1 MFRRVAILAIIF
13 AVAAGVC
20 ASQTANWIKFSPP
33 DGSCSIL
40 MPEKPEFHDLSR
52 DTPSGRIVTSAWV
65 ADTAQ
70 GFFLLG
76 YSDYPVDIDVQL
88 ELDRSRDNFLK
99 AVDAKLV
106 SESDYT
112 LKGYPGREFT
122 GVSTSN
128 GCTYKS
134 RLLVVGRHDYQT
146 VVRDETPSF
155 SVDRANRFLL
165 SFDLTQNAK

>member
-1 MFRRVAILAIIF
+1 MLAIILTV
-13 AVAAGVC
+13 AVGVC
-20 ASQTANWIKFSPP
+20 GSQTADWIKFTLP

-40 MPEKPEFHDLSR
+40 MPEKPEMRDLSK
-52 DTPSGRIVTSAWV
+52 DTPSGKVVKIAWI
-65 ADTAQ
+65 ADTEQ

-76 YSDYPVDIDVQL
+76 ISDYPVDIDVQL
-88 ELDRSRDNFLK
+88 ELNRSRDNFLK

-112 LKGYPGREFT
+112 LKGYPGKEFT
-122 GVSTSN
+122 GVSASN

-134 RLLVVGRHDYQT
+134 RLLVVGRRDYQT
-146 VVRDETPSF
+146 VVREETPSF
-155 SVDRANRFLL
+155 SVERANRFLL